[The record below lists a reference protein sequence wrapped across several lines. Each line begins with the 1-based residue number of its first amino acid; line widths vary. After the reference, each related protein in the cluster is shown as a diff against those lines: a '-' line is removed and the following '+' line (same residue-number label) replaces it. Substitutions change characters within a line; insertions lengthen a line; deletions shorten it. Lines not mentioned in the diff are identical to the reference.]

1 MRRYNQYKDS
11 GVEWIGE
18 IPKGWDC
25 IRLGMMG
32 NFSSSGIDKKS
43 DDDEIPVRMVNY
55 TDIIQSR
62 KYHPIQTGEREYMKV
77 TTPQSK
83 LEEHRLEKG
92 DMVLIPSSETHE
104 DLGYSSLIDFE
115 EEDIVYSYHILRY
128 KTKKPIYHYF
138 KKYLIN
144 HHSILNKFSSECKGT
159 TRQIV
164 GRDVFRNVRVV
175 LPPLSEQEE
184 IVSYLDTK
192 TSLIDTLIEN
202 TQKKIELLKE
212 KRTSLISEVV
222 TKGLNPNIEMKDS
235 GVEWIGEIPKGWKI
249 KKIKHHSEVN
259 VGLVINPSTYF
270 DDNGTVPIITGK
282 NVQVT
287 GIDLR
292 KVDFITEES
301 NELLWKTKIFE
312 GDLVSMRVG
321 YPGRT
326 CVVKK
331 DESGINCCSLIITRK
346 SNSIQSKLLEY
357 QLNSNIGKTQVELC
371 QGGMGQQVVNLSDWN
386 EFFVTTPSL
395 SEQVEIV
402 SYLDEQT
409 QLIDKTISVE
419 ERRIDTLKEYRQS
432 LISEVVTGKRKVT
445 NDE

>member
-1 MRRYNQYKDS
+1 MKRYA
-11 GVEWIGE
+11 
-18 IPKGWDC
+18 
-25 IRLGMMG
+25 
-32 NFSSSGIDKKS
+32 
-43 DDDEIPVRMVNY
+43 
-55 TDIIQSR
+55 
-62 KYHPIQTGEREYMKV
+62 KY
-77 TTPQSK
+77 
-83 LEEHRLEKG
+83 
-92 DMVLIPSSETHE
+92 
-104 DLGYSSLIDFE
+104 
-115 EEDIVYSYHILRY
+115 
-128 KTKKPIYHYF
+128 
-138 KKYLIN
+138 
-144 HHSILNKFSSECKGT
+144 
-159 TRQIV
+159 
-164 GRDVFRNVRVV
+164 
-175 LPPLSEQEE
+175 
-184 IVSYLDTK
+184 
-192 TSLIDTLIEN
+192 
-202 TQKKIELLKE
+202 
-212 KRTSLISEVV
+212 
-222 TKGLNPNIEMKDS
+222 KDS

-419 ERRIDTLKEYRQS
+419 QRRIDTLKEYRQS